1 MDNDFFR
8 LDPMEESKTRLK
20 GLLGLIVAISY
31 IAGITNLLAI
41 PAAINNNPSK
51 IPWIAYNAVMNLVIA
66 IMIHKR
72 IKAVRIVVIAVQV
85 ISVASALINIVT
97 YYLFRTIL
105 TFEDG
110 LIYKQVM
117 FLLKAAFI
125 ITYFTKSV
133 YVRKYF
139 GLDVKPVEEVTEGEK
154 TEEVVAVDEKDEK
167 EE

>member
-66 IMIHKR
+66 IMIQKR
-72 IKAVRIVVIAVQV
+72 IKAVRIVVIVVQV
-85 ISVASALINIVT
+85 IAVACALLN
-97 YYLFRTIL
+97 
-105 TFEDG
+105 
-110 LIYKQVM
+110 
-117 FLLKAAFI
+117 I
-125 ITYFTKSV
+125 ITYFLFNTILIFEANFMYKQVLFLIKAAFLITYFAKSV

-139 GLDVKPVEEVTEGEK
+139 GLDVKAVEEKMNEK
-154 TEEVVAVDEKDEK
+154 SE
-167 EE
+167 